1 MQRMLIIIVVLLV
14 AWRLLAA
21 IGKRLSER
29 SPGADSFSR
38 FSPEARRRRGTSEK
52 WGGTAVEDL
61 VECAMCGVFV
71 PSTRALTSGEG
82 AMFCSDIC
90 RHRAAAGVESGK

>member
-1 MQRMLIIIVVLLV
+1 MQRMLIIIAVLLV

-38 FSPEARRRRGTSEK
+38 FSPEARRRRPSATEREVR
-52 WGGTAVEDL
+52 AVEDL
-61 VECAMCGVFV
+61 VECSVCGVFV
-71 PSTRALTSGEG
+71 PSGRALTSGEG
-82 AMFCSDIC
+82 TVFCSDIC
-90 RHRAAAGVESGK
+90 RHRAKTGVEAER